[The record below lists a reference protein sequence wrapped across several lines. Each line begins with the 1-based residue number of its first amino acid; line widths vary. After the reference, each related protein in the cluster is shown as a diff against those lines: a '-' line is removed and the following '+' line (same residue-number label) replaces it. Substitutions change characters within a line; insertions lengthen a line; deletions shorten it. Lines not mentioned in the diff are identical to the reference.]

1 MVWWERVS
9 QLMAALYRDVLLYAH
24 TLSPVPKWT
33 ILGACSAGLVANR
46 FSLKNG
52 SSASKLRNHSWVG
65 SSPFDCAYRLSQY
78 SGVARALPSSS
89 GPMVARILVVNVRC
103 VGGRE
108 NEFELEGS
116 SLLWGNAEHLLLA

>member
-1 MVWWERVS
+1 MVWWERVG
-9 QLMAALYRDVLLYAH
+9 QLMAALCRDCIPDAH

-33 ILGACSAGLVANR
+33 TLGSCSAGFVANR

-89 GPMVARILVVNVRC
+89 GPMVVRILVVYARSC
-103 VGGRE
+103 TR
-108 NEFELEGS
+108 S
-116 SLLWGNAEHLLLA
+116 RK